1 MTRYTEERNPDVR
14 TVPAGEIWVGIIPAD
29 RPYIAIA
36 SRLDG
41 EDSPVVCH
49 RFGSVEA
56 RGMAAELRRL
66 AAELEAP
73 NN

>member
-1 MTRYTEERNPDVR
+1 MRYTEERNPDVR
-14 TVPAGEIWVGIIPAD
+14 TVPAGEIWVGIIPAA

-36 SRLDG
+36 SRLNGD
-41 EDSPVVCH
+41 ESPVVCH

-56 RGMAAELRRL
+56 QGMAAELVRP